1 MRFRGLMSRV
11 NIVTTEV
18 KYFHELL
25 QTEISLPELD
35 DMNEPSLRRLL
46 DRIYRYE
53 TRCTVKKQ
61 KYSEKL
67 CVQFRG
73 RIADLL
79 LLMDDFDLQDAI
91 ANRDNVQDDINIVA

>member
-1 MRFRGLMSRV
+1 MSRADT
-11 NIVTTEV
+11 VTQEV

-25 QTEISLPELD
+25 QEEINLPELT
-35 DMNEPSLRRLL
+35 DMSEPTLRRLL
-46 DRIYRYE
+46 ERIYRFE

-79 LLMDDFDLQDAI
+79 LLMDNFDLQDAI
-91 ANRDNVQDDINIVA
+91 ANRDNIQEDINIVA

>member
-1 MRFRGLMSRV
+1 MSRV
-11 NIVTTEV
+11 ETVTQEV
-18 KYFHELL
+18 KYFHDLL
-25 QTEISLPELD
+25 QEEINLPELT
-35 DMNEPSLRRLL
+35 DMNEPTLRKLL
-46 DRIYRYE
+46 DRIYRFE

-79 LLMDDFDLQDAI
+79 LLMDNFDLQDAI
-91 ANRDNVQDDINIVA
+91 ANRDNIQDDITSVA

>member
-1 MRFRGLMSRV
+1 MSRADT
-11 NIVTTEV
+11 VTKEV

-25 QTEISLPELD
+25 QEEINLPELSEIS
-35 DMNEPSLRRLL
+35 EPTLRRLL
-46 DRIYRYE
+46 DRIYRFE

-79 LLMDDFDLQDAI
+79 LLMDNFDLQDAI
-91 ANRDNVQDDINIVA
+91 ANRDSIQDNINIVA